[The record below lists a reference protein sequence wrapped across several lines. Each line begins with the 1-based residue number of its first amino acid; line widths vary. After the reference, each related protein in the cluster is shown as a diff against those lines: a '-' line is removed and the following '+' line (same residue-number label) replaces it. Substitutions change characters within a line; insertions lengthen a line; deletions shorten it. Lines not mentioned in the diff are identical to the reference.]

1 MQASARRRFRL
12 KPGHWFVLIGLA
24 PVLALYAYLRF
35 VPIAKTI
42 WISFFQ
48 WDLISTTKP
57 FVGLRNYAD
66 LFKSDLFWLALEN
79 TTIIAFGI
87 LVFSVPLS
95 MVIAFLLSRGIRFKT
110 FFEAVYF
117 LPYITPMVPV
127 AMTWKWILDSNQG
140 LLNYVLSLVGIPA
153 QPWLFEHRLALVSV
167 IMLTV
172 WKTLGY
178 NMIIFTVGLTGISR
192 EYYEAASID
201 GATGFRAFRHITI
214 PLLKPITVF
223 VSIVTLIHGYNVF
236 SQIYILASDIQGSP
250 GYVVRVLVYD
260 MIENG
265 FRYYLMGYAAAEA
278 VVLFVIVLLL
288 TLVQLWLAGDRSG
301 KRRWRRKKV
310 AAS

>member
-1 MQASARRRFRL
+1 MHTIVKKRFRL

-35 VPIAKTI
+35 IPIVQTI
-42 WISFFQ
+42 RISFFQ
-48 WDLISTTKP
+48 WDLISASKP
-57 FVGLRNYAD
+57 FIGLRNYTD
-66 LFKSDLFWLALEN
+66 LFQSETFWLALKN

-87 LVFSVPLS
+87 LVFSVPAS
-95 MVIAFLLSRGIRFKT
+95 MIIAYLLSRGIRFKT
-110 FFEAVYF
+110 FFEALYF

-140 LLNYVLSLVGIPA
+140 LLNYFLSFFGIPPQA
-153 QPWLFEHRLALVSV
+153 WLFDTRLAIVSV
-167 IMLTV
+167 ILLTV

-178 NMIIFTVGLTGISR
+178 NMIIFTVGMTGISK
-192 EYYEAASID
+192 EHYEAAAID
-201 GATGFRAFRHITI
+201 GATGYKAFRYITV

-223 VSIVTLIHGYNVF
+223 VSIITLIHGYNVF

-250 GYVVRVLVYD
+250 GYLVRVLVYD

-278 VVLFVIVLLL
+278 VVLFLIVLVL
-288 TLVQLWLAGDRSG
+288 TLVQLWLARERGGGRG
-301 KRRWRRKKV
+301 WRKKV
-310 AAS
+310 TGK